1 MTNMIQNAKD
11 QVAQLVAASY
21 ARAMEKGL
29 LGTAQGKIRGSVEV
43 PKDSR
48 NGDYTSN
55 FALAGA
61 KALGMRPRDLAQ
73 ILCDH
78 LDLSGS
84 YFEKVE
90 IAGPGFLNFKSRVS
104 FVRKSAAGKSTAFLL
119 GFCYGCL

>member
-61 KALGMRPRDLAQ
+61 KALGMRPPG
-73 ILCDH
+73 
-78 LDLSGS
+78 SGTDS
-84 YFEKVE
+84 
-90 IAGPGFLNFKSRVS
+90 
-104 FVRKSAAGKSTAFLL
+104 VRPSGLERLL
-119 GFCYGCL
+119 F

>member
-1 MTNMIQNAKD
+1 MVKKMTNMIQNAKD

-61 KALGMRPRDLAQ
+61 KALGIPPRDLAQ

-78 LDLSGS
+78 LDLSGP
-84 YFEKVE
+84 YFDKVE
-90 IAGPGFLNFKSRVS
+90 IADPGFLNFT
-104 FVRKSAAGKSTAFLL
+104 VRNSW
-119 GFCYGCL
+119 

>member
-55 FALAGA
+55 FALARRQGA
-61 KALGMRPRDLAQ
+61 GHAP
-73 ILCDH
+73 
-78 LDLSGS
+78 
-84 YFEKVE
+84 
-90 IAGPGFLNFKSRVS
+90 PGIWHR
-104 FVRKSAAGKSTAFLL
+104 
-119 GFCYGCL
+119 FCATIWT